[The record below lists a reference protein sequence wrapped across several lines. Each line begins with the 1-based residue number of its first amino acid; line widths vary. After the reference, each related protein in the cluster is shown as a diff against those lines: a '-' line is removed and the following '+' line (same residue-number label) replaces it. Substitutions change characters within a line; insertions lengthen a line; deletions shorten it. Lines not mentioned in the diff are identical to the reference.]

1 MKKVLVPFD
10 GSQSSQRALKYLI
23 DASAHYQSLEVH
35 LLNVQPTLILHG
47 DYFAQDMLA
56 KLDQAARK
64 HGEDINAQA
73 MAQLAGT
80 NIAVVSHVTIGE
92 VVSEV
97 SKTVQELGCDTVVM
111 GTRGMSNFSNLVLGS
126 VASRVVHE
134 VAVPVLLVK

>member
-10 GSQSSQRALKYLI
+10 GSESSKRALKYLI

-47 DYFAQDMLA
+47 DYFAQDMLT

-64 HGEDINAQA
+64 HGEEINAQA
-73 MAQLAGT
+73 VAQLTGARIT
-80 NIAVVSHVTIGE
+80 VASHVAIGD

-97 SKTVQELGCDTVVM
+97 SKNVHEIGCDTVVM
-111 GTRGMSNFSNLVLGS
+111 GTRGMSNFSNLMLGS

-134 VAVPVLLVK
+134 VSVPVLLVK